1 MNHIKSL
8 FSKYKEIIM
17 YLIMGGATT
26 VVNWASYAITVSTLP
41 ITNADAKVLVSNII
55 SWTIAVIFA
64 YITNKIWVFQSY
76 SWKFKYVLREAFLFV
91 SARFLTGL
99 LEIFGVPLLVKLGL
113 HQTIFGIEG
122 MLSKILVSIIVVIL
136 NYIFSKLLIF
146 KKKDSQENN

>member
-41 ITNADAKVLVSNII
+41 ITNADTKVLVSNII

-64 YITNKIWVFQSY
+64 YITNKI
-76 SWKFKYVLREAFLFV
+76 
-91 SARFLTGL
+91 
-99 LEIFGVPLLVKLGL
+99 
-113 HQTIFGIEG
+113 
-122 MLSKILVSIIVVIL
+122 
-136 NYIFSKLLIF
+136 YIKNI
-146 KKKDSQENN
+146 KKRDKNQ